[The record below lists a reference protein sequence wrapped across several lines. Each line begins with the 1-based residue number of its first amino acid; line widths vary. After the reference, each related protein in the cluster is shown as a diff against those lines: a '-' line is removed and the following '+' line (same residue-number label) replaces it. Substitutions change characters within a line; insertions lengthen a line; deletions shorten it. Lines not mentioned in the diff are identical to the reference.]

1 MMLRQLH
8 SLLLLLLVFH
18 SQAARGQSPGSA
30 VAPAAVGFGAKHRF
44 NLSPLIVP
52 TVLITTGTYY
62 TWHTGLIDRYGVRDW
77 RNEHYPD
84 YHTTADN
91 SLQFVP
97 AAAVYVLDA
106 FGVKGRNDVRIQTVR
121 LAVTEAVTIVTVQ
134 VLKRSTGI
142 YRPDGSADNSFPS
155 GHTAQAFA
163 AATFLHKEFG
173 KTSPWISVAGYLVA
187 GTVGAL
193 RLLNNRHWVTDV
205 IAGAGIGIA
214 SAEIA
219 YLPIFPR
226 KKRHKSPV
234 N

>member
-1 MMLRQLH
+1 MSRRCRP
-8 SLLLLLLVFH
+8 LLLLLLFF
-18 SQAARGQSPGSA
+18 SFQSARAQAPDS
-30 VAPAAVGFGAKHRF
+30 VNAPAAVGFGAAHRF
-44 NLSPLIVP
+44 NLSPFIVP
-52 TVLITTGTYY
+52 TVLITAGTYY

-106 FGVKGRNDVRIQTVR
+106 FGVKGRNDVRTQTVR

-187 GTVGAL
+187 GTVGSL
-193 RLLNNRHWVTDV
+193 RILNNRHWVTDV

-214 SAEIA
+214 SAQIA
-219 YLPIFPR
+219 YLPLFPK
-226 KKRHKSPV
+226 KKRHKSAI